1 MPANA
6 PDDRDSA
13 LEALLVAPRDG
24 RTPKCTVVR
33 ATRLLPLRLRRLAR
47 TAATAGVGDVV
58 VYAIAIDGSI
68 VVRLL
73 LLLTLGVRVARAQQ
87 VLRRSGVARVYR
99 YAVTPS
105 IERPTFAYEIGTPAA
120 EYADRHLRPR
130 GAGDRLRRV
139 ITRIAG
145 VDPSI
150 GAVVVAGLKA

>member
-1 MPANA
+1 
-6 PDDRDSA
+6 
-13 LEALLVAPRDG
+13 
-24 RTPKCTVVR
+24 
-33 ATRLLPLRLRRLAR
+33 
-47 TAATAGVGDVV
+47 
-58 VYAIAIDGSI
+58 
-68 VVRLL
+68 
-73 LLLTLGVRVARAQQ
+73 
-87 VLRRSGVARVYR
+87 VARVYR